1 MFGAHFGTSGKLLL
15 LTELSLQCCYQII
28 GTVRTDGIGK
38 SPCRWIPMR
47 FRCCRCIYAY

>member
-1 MFGAHFGTSGKLLL
+1 MEFYTACERRMMFGAHFGTSGKLLL

-38 SPCRWIPMR
+38 SPCR
-47 FRCCRCIYAY
+47 